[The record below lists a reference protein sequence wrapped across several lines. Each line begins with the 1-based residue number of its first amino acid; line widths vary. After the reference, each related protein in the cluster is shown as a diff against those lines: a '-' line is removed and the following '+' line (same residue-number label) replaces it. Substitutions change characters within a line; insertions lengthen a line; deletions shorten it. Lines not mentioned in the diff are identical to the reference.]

1 MKNRNDDKKYI
12 LLEYKKKDVKRLF
25 SRLEEINHRQPKSN
39 RELMKRMFTEPQS
52 RLAQI
57 PKNHTEQRLY

>member
-25 SRLEEINHRQPKSN
+25 SRLQEINLRQPKSN
-39 RELMKRMFTEPQS
+39 RELMKRMFT
-52 RLAQI
+52 
-57 PKNHTEQRLY
+57 